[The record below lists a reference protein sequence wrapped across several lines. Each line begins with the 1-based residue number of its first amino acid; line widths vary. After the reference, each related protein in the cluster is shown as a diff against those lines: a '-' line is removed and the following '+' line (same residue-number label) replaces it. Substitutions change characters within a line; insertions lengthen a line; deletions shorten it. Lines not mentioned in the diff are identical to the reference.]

1 METYFT
7 TKELSEYL
15 KIAEQTIRRWVMN
28 NEIYYIRI
36 HNVIRFRLSEVEAW
50 IDENREKLP
59 WMQEGS
65 KERDLFN
72 EAEAVEDAK
81 GGDETEAQELSEET
95 GSKPEVN
102 YILCRTFKGC
112 KK

>member
-7 TKELSEYL
+7 TKGLSEYL

-50 IDENREKLP
+50 IDEKREKLP
-59 WMQEGS
+59 WMQEGGT
-65 KERDLFN
+65 ERDLFN
-72 EAEAVEDAK
+72 ETEAVEGAK
-81 GGDETEAQELSEET
+81 GEDEIEAQELSEGA
-95 GSKPEVN
+95 GSES
-102 YILCRTFKGC
+102 
-112 KK
+112 